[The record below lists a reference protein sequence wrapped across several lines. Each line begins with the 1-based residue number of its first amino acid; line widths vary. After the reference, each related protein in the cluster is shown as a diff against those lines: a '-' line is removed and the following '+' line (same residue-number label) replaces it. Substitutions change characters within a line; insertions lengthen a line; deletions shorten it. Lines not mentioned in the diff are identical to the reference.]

1 VADGL
6 NLHFFSFASLEIRV
20 DEFALI
26 LRQAQN
32 RVRFADRRATQG
44 FNDPIRSTLQ
54 HLTVPKRLPRCQ
66 NPAVITNQGFQQ

>member
-6 NLHFFSFASLEIRV
+6 NLDFFSFASLEIRV

-54 HLTVPKRLPRCQ
+54 HLTVPRRLPRSQ
-66 NPAVITNQGFQQ
+66 NPVRHHDQGFQQ